1 MPAATLQQITDY
13 DPYIAHLL
21 YSTHSVLVF
30 VYLAHGLPCN
40 SVHMSTGLLHYDVLD
55 GLKFLW
61 TCKPFATLSALHEC
75 IH

>member
-55 GLKFLW
+55 GSQISLDMQAFRNSVSI
-61 TCKPFATLSALHEC
+61 A
-75 IH
+75 